1 MLCLHPGTGQ
11 TLLFAP
17 ADGHGVKKSRLTRDR
32 DRDISEKIALGQAA
46 VKPSGEGMYDQ
57 RLFNQDSGMQH
68 MRDCRVLPEG
78 GGGGEPLRSI
88 REYVQLP
95 VNFIGRACLT
105 TVHPLGCPDG
115 FLRGLQGRKRVA
127 ALLRL
132 EICKRILP
140 RSLGLHDPSTLVDE
154 YWCQWHCSS

>member
-1 MLCLHPGTGQ
+1 MAHETQPADGQLVSFDVNTVSLCQPQQPPVLCDHPGTGQ

-68 MRDCRVLPEG
+68 LCVHCDLRVLPEG
-78 GGGGEPLRSI
+78 GTGGSR
-88 REYVQLP
+88 
-95 VNFIGRACLT
+95 
-105 TVHPLGCPDG
+105 
-115 FLRGLQGRKRVA
+115 
-127 ALLRL
+127 
-132 EICKRILP
+132 
-140 RSLGLHDPSTLVDE
+140 
-154 YWCQWHCSS
+154 